1 MTRDAG
7 LDVPRPGGAKC
18 RMTVILQGEHTHFD
32 RAEFDGRRARTVADM
47 QRRGLRALLMFRQ
60 ESMYWLTGYDT
71 FGYVYFQCL
80 VLTDDGRMVLLTRAP
95 DRLQARFT
103 SIVEDVRIWVDAA
116 DAAPAG
122 DLAALLRE
130 LGCAGGTLG
139 VEWDAYGLT
148 ARNGQRLAAA
158 LDGLAA
164 LHDAS
169 DLVSA
174 LRLVKSPA
182 EIGYVRRAAE
192 LADAALAAA
201 EARAA
206 PGAFEGDI
214 LADMQAAVFRGG
226 GDDPANEYI
235 IGSGAGAQMC
245 RYYSGRRHVDAD
257 DQLTLEFA
265 GAYRHYH
272 ACLMRTFLIG
282 RADPRL
288 PDMHAAS
295 AEALL
300 AAEAALRP
308 GAALHEVFDA
318 HARTLDARGYRQAR
332 LNACGY
338 SLGATFAPNW
348 MDWPMLY
355 AGQAVEARPGMVLFI
370 HIIVF
375 DAANGLAMTLGRTSL
390 VTEAGSQP
398 LSQAS
403 IELVRR

>member
-1 MTRDAG
+1 
-7 LDVPRPGGAKC
+7 
-18 RMTVILQGEHTHFD
+18 MTVIRQGEHIHFSG
-32 RAEFDGRRARTVADM
+32 AEFDERRARAVAGL

-80 VLTDDGRMVLLTRAP
+80 VLTDDGRVALLTRAP

-103 SIVEDVRIWVDAA
+103 SIVEDVRIWVDGA
-116 DAAPAG
+116 DASPAQ
-122 DLAALLRE
+122 DLRALLAD
-130 LGCAGGTLG
+130 LGIAGGTLG
-139 VEWDAYGLT
+139 VEWEAYGLT
-148 ARNGQRLAAA
+148 ARNGQRLTAA
-158 LDGLAA
+158 LDGHFALA
-164 LHDAS
+164 DAS
-169 DLVSA
+169 DLVSI

-182 EIGYVRRAAE
+182 EIKYVRRAAE
-192 LADAALAAA
+192 LVDDALVAA

-245 RYYSGRRHVDAD
+245 RYYTGRRTLDTD

-265 GAYRHYH
+265 AAYRHYH
-272 ACLMRTFLIG
+272 ACLMRTFVIG

-288 PDMHAAS
+288 VAMHAAC
-295 AEALL
+295 AESLH

-308 GAALHEVFDA
+308 GAPLQEVFLAHASALDA
-318 HARTLDARGYRQAR
+318 HGYREAR

-338 SLGATFAPNW
+338 SLGTTFAPNW

-355 AGQAVEARPGMVLFI
+355 AGQAVEARPGMVFFI
-370 HIIVF
+370 HIITF
-375 DAANGLAMTLGRTSL
+375 DATNGQAMTLGRTSL
-390 VTEAGSQP
+390 VTETGSQP
-398 LSQAS
+398 LSKAS
-403 IELVRR
+403 IDLVRR